1 MENKILER
9 GTPEY
14 MEAVERLEELL
25 AKAEVEMGL
34 LKPVPKPQTNYYCF
48 WNRYV
53 SFLIILKIFCKI
65 YSREES

>member
-14 MEAVERLEELL
+14 MEAVELLEELL

-34 LKPVPKPQTNYYCF
+34 
-48 WNRYV
+48 
-53 SFLIILKIFCKI
+53 
-65 YSREES
+65 

>member
-48 WNRYV
+48 
-53 SFLIILKIFCKI
+53 
-65 YSREES
+65 